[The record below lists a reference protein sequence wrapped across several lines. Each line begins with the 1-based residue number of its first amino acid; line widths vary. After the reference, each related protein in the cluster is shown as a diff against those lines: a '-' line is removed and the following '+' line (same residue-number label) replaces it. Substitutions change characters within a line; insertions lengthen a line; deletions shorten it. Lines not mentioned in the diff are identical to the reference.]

1 MEAKLNVVVLSHTP
15 EFEQNIVRGA
25 RLCYSS
31 ASIEELR
38 DKVTP
43 EDAEK
48 FLNMILGLGHGSVL
62 EHSCITFGIEGV
74 SRSLTHQLVRHR
86 IASYSQKS
94 QRYVKEGQFSYIIP
108 REIKE
113 CPEAE
118 AIFIKAMEDDQ
129 KAYDQ
134 IVEAL
139 LKKYLLALGH
149 EPSKKEMAELEKKA
163 IENARYI
170 LPNACETKIQITIN
184 VRALFNFF
192 RERLCDRA
200 QDEIRDMAYAMW
212 LECMKISRTIFKHAV
227 PACVNGKCKE
237 GKMCCGKMEY
247 YKRKHKDLRYVYKI
261 TNEKCVSTSMEDLK
275 PGDIILM
282 FEPDDKTPILVDGE
296 EILRVTEVVG
306 IGKINVEAVTK
317 LEKIN
322 FKYTKGE

>member
-1 MEAKLNVVVLSHTP
+1 METKLNVVVLSHTP

-31 ASIEELR
+31 ANIEELR

-62 EHSCITFGIEGV
+62 EHSSITFGIEGV

-108 REIKE
+108 KEIKN
-113 CPEAE
+113 CPSAE
-118 AIFIKAMEDDQ
+118 KIFIEAMEDDQ
-129 KAYDQ
+129 IAYNK
-134 IVEAL
+134 ITEKL
-139 LKKYLLALGH
+139 LNKYLLELDH
-149 EPSKKEMAELEKKA
+149 EPSKKEKAALEKKA

-170 LPNACETKIQITIN
+170 LPNACETKIQVTMN

-192 RERLCDRA
+192 KERLCDRA
-200 QDEIRDMAYAMW
+200 QEEIRDMAYAMW
-212 LECMKISRTIFKHAV
+212 IECMKISKTIFKHAV
-227 PACVNGKCKE
+227 PSCVNGKCKE
-237 GKMCCGKMEY
+237 GAMCCGKMEH
-247 YKRKHKDLRYVYKI
+247 YKRKHKDFRYVYKI
-261 TNEKCVSTSMEDLK
+261 TQEECISISMEELK

-282 FEPDDKTPILVDGE
+282 FEPDNKTPILIDGE
-296 EILRVTEVVG
+296 EVLRVTEVLD
-306 IGKINVEAVTK
+306 IGKFNVEPITE
-317 LEKIN
+317 LEKIGL
-322 FKYTKGE
+322 KAIKQ